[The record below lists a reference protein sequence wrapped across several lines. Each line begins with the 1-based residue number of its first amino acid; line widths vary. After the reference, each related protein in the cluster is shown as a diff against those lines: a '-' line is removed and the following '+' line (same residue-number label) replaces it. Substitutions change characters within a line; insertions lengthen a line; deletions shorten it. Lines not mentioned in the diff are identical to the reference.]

1 MNTPAKITVPLAES
15 KSAADSGGEL
25 VMRLMHSRTWAHLAH
40 LSVSGPGAYE
50 KHIAIGAYYEA
61 IPDLIDR
68 LVECAQGIYGQILN
82 YPPLQFDFSAAGD
95 PLEYFNTLRTEIEQ
109 VAPQVKHQALDNII
123 AEILELLGSVCYK
136 LKFLQ

>member
-1 MNTPAKITVPLAES
+1 MKKIKVPLQNQQVS
-15 KSAADSGGEL
+15 QSAVNSGGEL

-40 LSVSGPGAYE
+40 LSVSGPGAFE
-50 KHIAIGAYYEA
+50 KHVAIGSYYEA

-82 YPPLQFDFSAAGD
+82 YPQVPFDTTMVD
-95 PLEYFNTLRTEIEQ
+95 PLDYFTTLRTEIEQ
-109 VAPQVKHQALDNII
+109 IAPQIKHPALDNII
-123 AEILELLGSVCYK
+123 AEILELLGAVCYK